1 MENSIGMSQSQDTNS
16 ALTQTTQEAVQKAP
30 VNAPDERTF
39 RQSEVND
46 IVKRAKYGAVED
58 YKRLQS
64 EQPDYASQKY
74 SESQSRPDVS
84 SQKAPG
90 NTYENDFRRVAAEE
104 AQRYHEKI
112 AQDERVRMET
122 EYAQRTVQN
131 FWNKVLPGREDKY
144 QDFDKVVGDIEL
156 RRFPNVVQ
164 ILSEHVDNAQDVY
177 YELGKDRFK
186 LAQLEQLAYMSPSDA
201 KVQALRLSQSLKD
214 NDAAGR
220 VRVPN
225 EPLSQMRPS
234 NTGTDNGV
242 MSVKDYRSKY
252 KI

>member
-16 ALTQTTQEAVQKAP
+16 ALTQPTQEAAQKAP
-30 VNAPDERTF
+30 VSSPDERTF
-39 RQSEVND
+39 KQSEVND

-64 EQPDYASQKY
+64 EQPDYANQKY
-74 SESQSRPDVS
+74 SQSRPDVS
-84 SQKAPG
+84 SQQPPS
-90 NTYENDFRRVAAEE
+90 NTYETDLRRVAAEE

-112 AQDERVRMET
+112 VQDERTRMET

-131 FWNKVLPGREDKY
+131 FWNKVLPGREKY
-144 QDFDKVVGDIEL
+144 QDFDQVTGNIEYA
-156 RRFPNVVQ
+156 RYPNVVQ
-164 ILSEHVDNAQDVY
+164 LLAEHVDNAQDVL
-177 YELGKDRFK
+177 YEFGKDRTK
-186 LAQLEQLAYMSPSDA
+186 LAQLEMMAREFPNDA

-214 NDAAGR
+214 NEAAAK

-252 KI
+252 RV